1 MPKFT
6 HSEPYIYDKDKK
18 GKSVKKWCI
27 RYSIQYLGERVD
39 YSICGHLFRGTWR
52 HITAQSGSS
61 ASLLMGD

>member
-27 RYSIQYLGERVD
+27 RYSIQYPNERKE
-39 YSICGHLFRGTWR
+39 YHKEYGNSFKK
-52 HITAQSGSS
+52 GS
-61 ASLLMGD
+61 